1 MQFILSQV
9 VIFVERFLNMKNTL
23 FISIFLCYLLANVS
37 VLSAQNATN
46 KSKAVQKLLDK
57 KTRYNSTVVF
67 GYSIQIYYGNETTA
81 KSKNA
86 KFIIL
91 YPTIKTKLVWDNPYW
106 KLQVGN
112 YKTKLEADRANL
124 IYKKEFSGTIVI
136 PLGK

>member
-1 MQFILSQV
+1 
-9 VIFVERFLNMKNTL
+9 MKNNL
-23 FISIFLCYLLANVS
+23 FIPIFLCYLLANVS
-37 VLSAQNATN
+37 SLTAQNTTS
-46 KSKAVQKLLDK
+46 KSEAVQKLLDK
-57 KTRYNSTVVF
+57 KTHYNSTVGF

-91 YPTIKTKLVWDNPYW
+91 YPTIKTKLVWDNPDW
-106 KLQVGN
+106 KVQVGN